1 LHLSSQLAIR
11 EKIFAAHTMSDD
23 ALERRITE
31 LESRLTFQDD
41 TVAALNDALAHQQQ
55 LIHQLHRSLE
65 KLIEQLEES
74 LEQDSDPQIE
84 PPPPH
89 Y

>member
-1 LHLSSQLAIR
+1 MTDHS
-11 EKIFAAHTMSDD
+11 
-23 ALERRITE
+23 LEQRITD

-41 TVAALNDALAHQQQ
+41 TLSALNDALAHQQQ
-55 LIHQLHRSLE
+55 VIGQLHRSME
-65 KLIEQLEES
+65 RLIEQLEASREAS
-74 LEQDSDPQIE
+74 ADPLNE